1 MALQTPANG
10 HETPSF
16 KFADQK
22 IEKLVRRLNDAGTC
36 PCCTARA
43 LAMHAAGLAIPSM
56 GGAEAIELF
65 ESILGKMHR
74 HNVPTPDPV
83 PSTQAH

>member
-10 HETPSF
+10 RETSSF
-16 KFADQK
+16 KVADQK
-22 IEKLVRRLNDAGTC
+22 IENLVKRLNGKNIC

-56 GGAEAIELF
+56 GSIEAIEMF
-65 ESILGKMHR
+65 ENILGKMHK
-74 HNVPTPDPV
+74 HDVPAPDPI
-83 PSTQAH
+83 PSTH